1 MTKRVEFVIGRAKSG
16 KSAYVF
22 DKIIAHEKAQ
32 EPAVLIVPSRNT
44 LGTEMLISER
54 LDGGTFYTK
63 IFSLSRLSDNVL
75 KETNV
80 KQVFISEQGRLMI
93 IRKAI
98 MSLELDIFN
107 TCATKMG
114 FAKTC
119 DEVIQSFVNNL
130 ASPDEVLSIA
140 ERVEEPLLRRKL
152 TDFANIYAKAA
163 EILRERALDPL
174 DNLNAFIDNIKNAPI
189 CRSHIYFDGFETTTE
204 NMYKAIEELILS
216 SASFTATFRLDFSK
230 NSNDSRLFAPDF
242 EAFSRLKRFAQDN
255 GYDVKIIT
263 PSRENRFSSPELQHL
278 ERNLFAFPYKQY
290 AGDVDNIELVV
301 ATNIDAEVS
310 AAAGSILSAVRDEG
324 LRFQDIAVIA
334 SDEAAYAVK
343 VRNEFE
349 KNSIPVY
356 CDVQYS
362 LYSME
367 LSTLAMSALRA
378 INGSFDKHEL
388 ISIMKTGLSGITRE
402 EAEAFENYLIAYG
415 VYGSSLK
422 EPLIKGDEGQ
432 RAALEPI
439 RKKLIEPL
447 IRLQSA
453 MARGDVAAKA
463 RAIYQYLQDL
473 QVHEQLC
480 EKVEALQNEGN
491 FAAAEK
497 CSQAWNLLMG
507 ILEQANTVLGDVQ
520 ISNSQ
525 FISIIEEGL
534 RAQVVSSIPANVD
547 TVLFGSMKRTM
558 PQNIKRLY
566 VLGVYEGSFPKVIKD
581 EGIIDD
587 AEALSL
593 QQLGL
598 DVFSTTASL
607 TDADR
612 LEIYTLLTMPSHKLY
627 MSYPAL
633 VSNKPKLPSMLFEK
647 IKQLFPSI
655 KVKSSAEEML
665 KGCRLYNMESLAKEL
680 RLFVDSGNISDR
692 AKHLYAYYSRFR
704 DKAEQLEIIKKMLY
718 FKASPDDLD
727 AEFVKS
733 LYGDKLYSNAT
744 RLESFNRCPFY
755 HFVRYGLNVEKRK
768 EYKVERNDEGSFI
781 HDILDKFVR
790 HLIDEKIDYKQLDEL
805 ACNNLIEEV
814 ANNIAESFKDG
825 YFMESERRKAKCVLL
840 KKTAKRA
847 AWAIIEHMQ
856 KGDFDFYK
864 SEVKFGDNGE
874 VDSLKIDL
882 DDGRALVISGK
893 VDRVD
898 CYKKGNDRFI
908 RVIDYKSSETKFN
921 YQEIYEGLRLQL
933 PLYSLAIAKGLE
945 AVTSGMYYM
954 ATSASVKENER
965 DIETALKKAFRLLG
979 MTLNDESI
987 VQANDNTLENSPSES
1002 FVIEAKRKK
1011 DGDYYPYAKLYDIE
1025 QIQGVQ
1031 RYALYKARET
1041 AKQIV
1046 SGKITVSP
1054 CKNGKISCE
1063 SINCPYKSIC
1073 MLDKRLPDYNIRKV
1087 KPLKSDEFFA
1097 KLNALEGDDSDGC

>member
-1 MTKRVEFVIGRAKSG
+1 
-16 KSAYVF
+16 
-22 DKIIAHEKAQ
+22 
-32 EPAVLIVPSRNT
+32 
-44 LGTEMLISER
+44 
-54 LDGGTFYTK
+54 
-63 IFSLSRLSDNVL
+63 
-75 KETNV
+75 
-80 KQVFISEQGRLMI
+80 
-93 IRKAI
+93 
-98 MSLELDIFN
+98 
-107 TCATKMG
+107 
-114 FAKTC
+114 
-119 DEVIQSFVNNL
+119 
-130 ASPDEVLSIA
+130 
-140 ERVEEPLLRRKL
+140 
-152 TDFANIYAKAA
+152 
-163 EILRERALDPL
+163 
-174 DNLNAFIDNIKNAPI
+174 
-189 CRSHIYFDGFETTTE
+189 
-204 NMYKAIEELILS
+204 MYKAIEELILS

-310 AAAGSILSAVRDEG
+310 AVAGSILSAVRDEG

-566 VLGVYEGSFPKVIKD
+566 VLGVYEGSF
-581 EGIIDD
+581 
-587 AEALSL
+587 
-593 QQLGL
+593 
-598 DVFSTTASL
+598 
-607 TDADR
+607 
-612 LEIYTLLTMPSHKLY
+612 
-627 MSYPAL
+627 
-633 VSNKPKLPSMLFEK
+633 
-647 IKQLFPSI
+647 
-655 KVKSSAEEML
+655 
-665 KGCRLYNMESLAKEL
+665 
-680 RLFVDSGNISDR
+680 
-692 AKHLYAYYSRFR
+692 
-704 DKAEQLEIIKKMLY
+704 
-718 FKASPDDLD
+718 
-727 AEFVKS
+727 
-733 LYGDKLYSNAT
+733 
-744 RLESFNRCPFY
+744 
-755 HFVRYGLNVEKRK
+755 RK
-768 EYKVERNDEGSFI
+768 
-781 HDILDKFVR
+781 
-790 HLIDEKIDYKQLDEL
+790 
-805 ACNNLIEEV
+805 
-814 ANNIAESFKDG
+814 
-825 YFMESERRKAKCVLL
+825 
-840 KKTAKRA
+840 
-847 AWAIIEHMQ
+847 
-856 KGDFDFYK
+856 
-864 SEVKFGDNGE
+864 
-874 VDSLKIDL
+874 
-882 DDGRALVISGK
+882 
-893 VDRVD
+893 
-898 CYKKGNDRFI
+898 
-908 RVIDYKSSETKFN
+908 
-921 YQEIYEGLRLQL
+921 
-933 PLYSLAIAKGLE
+933 
-945 AVTSGMYYM
+945 
-954 ATSASVKENER
+954 
-965 DIETALKKAFRLLG
+965 
-979 MTLNDESI
+979 
-987 VQANDNTLENSPSES
+987 
-1002 FVIEAKRKK
+1002 
-1011 DGDYYPYAKLYDIE
+1011 
-1025 QIQGVQ
+1025 
-1031 RYALYKARET
+1031 
-1041 AKQIV
+1041 
-1046 SGKITVSP
+1046 
-1054 CKNGKISCE
+1054 
-1063 SINCPYKSIC
+1063 
-1073 MLDKRLPDYNIRKV
+1073 
-1087 KPLKSDEFFA
+1087 
-1097 KLNALEGDDSDGC
+1097 